1 MNVKR
6 SQLPNPAALA
16 AIAVVAVGVLLFE
29 VYNSCL
35 IEVPNKHMA
44 ILVHKTGKD
53 LDNADSLAPS
63 EEFKGVQRDVLTEG
77 RYYYNPYNWAWTVAP
92 QIEIPA
98 GKLGVRI
105 RLYGENLPT
114 GELLASK
121 ESQKGIMPGRL
132 LSGRYA
138 INAQL
143 VDPAAPKTPDAVNNG
158 FAEIIELHDPVT
170 IPAGFKGVRT
180 LVSAALP
187 ETPNEV
193 VVPKGKVARGVQT
206 ETYDTGTQYLNPYEE
221 KVSLID
227 CRSQKYNLEDIG
239 FSTRD
244 GFWVSLEGVIEYR
257 VNPQEAAKV
266 FVLYNEGKNNGT
278 TDDEAIQK
286 MVIEK
291 IIVPN
296 ARAYTRLKGSS
307 HSGKEFITG
316 DTRATFQEDFQREMQ
331 NTCAAQ
337 GIEIVQALITNVK
350 PPEKIAV
357 PVRQR
362 QMSLQQEKQFT
373 KEILQQAAE
382 QDLAVQ
388 KATVLQKQAEVAA
401 EQEVV
406 VVTVNAKLKQ
416 EVAIIDANKRLGVAQ
431 KKLEAAKDLAA
442 ATLAKGK
449 AAADVIRFQNEAQA
463 AGWQMAIAA
472 FDNDG
477 AEFARYTLLKK
488 IAPAYKAMMV
498 NTDTS
503 PLMDVFKAFKSGKPP
518 AKESK
523 GQPASSHP
531 ANSHPADAN
540 GQRKEPKT

>member
-1 MNVKR
+1 MNSR
-6 SQLPNPAALA
+6 RPQLPNPAALA
-16 AIAVVAVGVLLFE
+16 AIAIVAIGVLLYE
-29 VYNSCL
+29 TYTACL

-44 ILVHKTGKD
+44 ILIHKTGKD
-53 LDNADSLAPS
+53 LDNSQSIAPS
-63 EEFKGVQRDVLTEG
+63 EEYKGVQAAVLTEI
-77 RYYYNPYNWAWTVAP
+77 RCYYNPYNWAWTVVP

-105 RLYGENLPT
+105 RLYGEDLPT
-114 GELLASK
+114 GELIASK
-121 ESQKGIMPGRL
+121 ESQKGIMPGIL
-132 LSGRYA
+132 VSGRYS

-143 VDPAAPKTPDAVNNG
+143 VDPAEKKALGPVNNG
-158 FAEIIELHDPVT
+158 YAEIIELYDPVT

-180 LVSAALP
+180 LVSAPLP
-187 ETPNEV
+187 ETPNEI
-193 VVPKGKVARGVQT
+193 VVPKGKAARGVQT
-206 ETYDTGTQYLNPYEE
+206 ETYDTSTQYLNPYEE

-257 VNPQEAAKV
+257 VNPHEAAKV
-266 FVLYNEGKNNGT
+266 FVLYNEGKNNAT
-278 TDDEAIQK
+278 TDNEAIQK
-286 MVIEK
+286 MVIDK

-307 HSGKEFITG
+307 HSGKEFIAG
-316 DTRATFQEDFQREMQ
+316 DTRATFQEEFQREMQ
-331 NTCAAQ
+331 NTCAMQ
-337 GIEIVQALITNVK
+337 GIEIVHALITNVK

-362 QMSLQQEKQFT
+362 QIALQQEKQYT

-382 QDLAVQ
+382 QNLAVQ
-388 KATVLQKQAEVAA
+388 KATVVQKQAEVAA

-406 VVTVNAKLKQ
+406 VVTVDAKRKQ

-431 KKLEAAKDLAA
+431 KKFEAAKDLAA

-449 AAADVIRFQNEAQA
+449 AEADVIRFQNEAQA
-463 AGWQMAIAA
+463 AGWQKSIEA
-472 FDNDG
+472 FSGDG

-488 IAPAYKAMMV
+488 IAPAYKAMMI
-498 NTDTS
+498 NTDNS
-503 PLMDVFKAFKSGKPP
+503 ALMDVFKTFKTKA
-518 AKESK
+518 AKAESDK
-523 GQPASSHP
+523 
-531 ANSHPADAN
+531 
-540 GQRKEPKT
+540 K

>member
-1 MNVKR
+1 MNSNR
-6 SQLPNPAALA
+6 PQLPNPAALA
-16 AIAVVAVGVLLFE
+16 AIAIAAIGVLLYE

-53 LDNADSLAPS
+53 LDNSESIAPS
-63 EEFKGVQRDVLTEG
+63 EQYKGVQPTVLIEG
-77 RYYYNPYNWAWTVAP
+77 RYYYNPYNWGWTVVP

-114 GELLASK
+114 GELIAVEK
-121 ESQKGIMPGRL
+121 SQKGIVPEVL
-132 LSGRYA
+132 YPGRYA

-143 VDPAAPKTPDAVNNG
+143 VDPAQQKAREPANNG
-158 FAEIIELHDPVT
+158 YAEIIELHDPVT
-170 IPAGFKGVRT
+170 IPAGFKGVKT
-180 LVSAALP
+180 LVSAPLP
-187 ETPNEV
+187 EKANEII
-193 VVPKGKVARGVQT
+193 VPPGTEARGVQA
-206 ETYDTGTQYLNPYEE
+206 EALEPGTYYLNPYIAQIS
-221 KVSLID
+221 KVD
-227 CRSQKYNLEDIG
+227 CRSQRYDLDDIG

-244 GFWVSLEGVIEYR
+244 GFWVSLEGRIEFR
-257 VNPQEAAKV
+257 VNPKEASQV
-266 FVLYNEGKNNGT
+266 YVLYNERKENAAI
-278 TDDEAIQK
+278 DEEAIQK
-286 MVIEK
+286 MVIQK

-331 NTCAAQ
+331 ATCAAQ
-337 GIEIVQALITNVK
+337 GIEVIQALITNVK

-362 QMSLQQEKQFT
+362 QIALQQEKQYT

-406 VVTVNAKLKQ
+406 AVTVNAKLKQ

-431 KKLEAAKDLAA
+431 KKFEAAKDLAA
-442 ATLAKGK
+442 ATMAKGK
-449 AAADVIRFQNEAQA
+449 AEADVIRFQNEAQA
-463 AGWQMAIAA
+463 VGWQTAIEA
-472 FDNDG
+472 FGGDG

-488 IAPAYKAMMV
+488 IAPAFKAMMV
-498 NTDTS
+498 NTDNS
-503 PLMDVFKAFKSGKPP
+503 ALMDVFKAFKTNKAPPKAEGGK
-518 AKESK
+518 K
-523 GQPASSHP
+523 
-531 ANSHPADAN
+531 
-540 GQRKEPKT
+540 